1 MLTLNNKKS
10 CSLGNHLIFPKNA
23 RHNHNLR
30 ACFCKTIFRCIY
42 FHNGSLS
49 EENENWKLHFVW
61 FSFYCWMRCTF
72 FKVKFVPAS
81 CVKDNKNAPLCFYVQ
96 FCIPQ
101 NFRKLLFPMLK
112 KNDKKP
118 FWKTLWTKIHDNF
131 RGTLSPE
138 WFYFLQ
144 KVTTGRHSTVP
155 HLLQLGAVRNVF
167 HKEMCFFLLCKPSEN
182 SYQPLGS

>member
-1 MLTLNNKKS
+1 MAHFQKKM
-10 CSLGNHLIFPKNA
+10 
-23 RHNHNLR
+23 
-30 ACFCKTIFRCIY
+30 KTENFILY
-42 FHNGSLS
+42 GSVS
-49 EENENWKLHFVW
+49 TVRWGV
-61 FSFYCWMRCTF
+61 TF
-72 FKVKFVPAS
+72 FEVKFVPAS

-118 FWKTLWTKIHDNF
+118 FWKTLWTKRHDNF
-131 RGTLSPE
+131 RGTTLSPE

-155 HLLQLGAVRNVF
+155 HLLQLGAMRNVF
-167 HKEMCFFLLCKPSEN
+167 HKEICFYLLCKPSEN
-182 SYQPLGS
+182 SYQSLGS